1 VRAALLQLSVPVLA
15 AALAILL
22 LGEHLTWRLAVAG
35 PLVLVG
41 VGWAV
46 LGRRS

>member
-1 VRAALLQLSVPVLA
+1 VPVLA
-15 AALAILL
+15 AGLGIAL
-22 LGEHLTWRLAVAG
+22 LGEELTARLAVAG

-46 LGRRS
+46 LGRKRV